1 MRVLESPITWIVV
14 AAVLLVIALVLI
26 IVSGVRRRRA
36 RRAAAAAAWPP
47 PALEAG
53 RVDPEAAWTGPPGE
67 AAPRHVTR
75 KPVSNLG
82 GTPDE
87 ASRADYADPSTDP
100 LDVDAVR
107 AGLAGDDPEAAATG
121 ASPADGAEEP
131 SDGTAVEAA
140 TMVTDVTAAT
150 AHDADETG
158 TAAAD
163 APATSSGITPAAPS
177 ESSPTADD
185 APSTP
190 AADRAVAP
198 LFRPYAVSLATAA
211 AAPDTPDRRGTDE
224 APGSAAHRPR
234 HAAAETEIPD
244 GGTDAGAADRPSPT
258 PRASSPAAPVGGATE
273 AAKDRLLAVLLRD
286 PGAAVAALAAAEG
299 GANGSGGGPGEKDVT
314 ALLRAGLSPAQVAGL
329 VGVDE
334 DRLATVVAR
343 GLGLLPG
350 DQASGGGAATGE
362 NRTDD
367 PGRSWANTA
376 SSAGST
382 TPTTG

>member
-26 IVSGVRRRRA
+26 VVSGVRRRRA

-53 RVDPEAAWTGPPGE
+53 RADPEAAWTGPPGE
-67 AAPRHVTR
+67 AAPRNVTR

-82 GTPDE
+82 DSPDE
-87 ASRADYADPSTDP
+87 TSRADYADPSTDP

-107 AGLAGDDPEAAATG
+107 AGLAGDDRETSASGAAPDGG
-121 ASPADGAEEP
+121 AEVPAD
-131 SDGTAVEAA
+131 DTAVTALTEA
-140 TMVTDVTAAT
+140 TDVRADTAG
-150 AHDADETG
+150 DGDEAG
-158 TAAAD
+158 TDAAD
-163 APATSSGITPAAPS
+163 GPATPSESAAVSPSASTPTAPATGPP
-177 ESSPTADD
+177 P
-185 APSTP
+185 TP
-190 AADRAVAP
+190 AADRPVAP

-211 AAPDTPDRRGTDE
+211 AAPDTPDADQ
-224 APGSAAHRPR
+224 PPAAHRPR
-234 HAAAETEIPD
+234 HAAADAEGPD
-244 GGTDAGAADRPSPT
+244 GGADGTAVPPSPT
-258 PRASSPAAPVGGATE
+258 PRASSPAAPADGATE
-273 AAKDRLLAVLLRD
+273 SAKDRLLAVLLRD

-299 GANGSGGGPGEKDVT
+299 GANGSGGAPGEKDVT

-350 DQASGGGAATGE
+350 DQVPGGDPTTGE